1 MRLFGTKRQDHPEK
15 SVSTAETK
23 SARNTL
29 TSKSQPLL
37 ADEDGGTKGIEQ
49 VRLALSKRQSHL
61 VENSYSSS
69 EVDSPP
75 SWGEKVGPVQLRD
88 EWGFEADPESREP
101 DPELGAI
108 VPLQGGE
115 FRSASRSADA
125 PRNMIESS
133 QATHQQNMVQLQNA
147 VSSDDEV
154 FARMKEGP
162 LPNPETLVL
171 AQLIQW
177 KFAAEEG
184 SLALR
189 IPAVLGAV
197 GLMVTTLLPYALE
210 TGFLTAGHAI
220 LSCFVLSHGFLICII
235 DGRSNYARDPLGS
248 RAKLRNFVT
257 RHLNVLRLVW
267 GRGMLYILVGLVNM
281 AHEAFMCFISGS
293 VMVAI
298 GLIAITSGLRAYQ
311 NLLTLR
317 QSLADEEF
325 VWHEFIKHDVDHD
338 GYLNPSEFAQFIW
351 DLGLEF
357 DDLYTLKAFN
367 TIDANHDRKIT
378 FRQFMRWW
386 CQVRLNND
394 TQIS

>member
-1 MRLFGTKRQDHPEK
+1 MRLFSTKRQEHPEK
-15 SVSTAETK
+15 SVSTAETQQ
-23 SARNTL
+23 ARNTL
-29 TSKSQPLL
+29 TSKKQPLL
-37 ADEDGGTKGIEQ
+37 ADDNGDPVRNEQ
-49 VRLALSKRQSHL
+49 VRLALNKKQTHL

-69 EVDSPP
+69 DVDIPP

-88 EWGFEADPESREP
+88 EWGFETDKESREP

-108 VPLQGGE
+108 VALHGGE
-115 FRSASRSADA
+115 DRTAQRSAEV
-125 PRNMIESS
+125 PRNITASS
-133 QATHQQNMVQLQNA
+133 QSAHQQKMVHLQRA
-147 VSSDDEV
+147 VSSDDEA
-154 FARMKEGP
+154 FARMSEGP
-162 LPNPETLVL
+162 LPNPETLVM

-197 GLMVTTLLPYALE
+197 GLMITTVLPYALE
-210 TGFLTAGHAI
+210 AGFLTAGHAI

-248 RAKLRNFVT
+248 RAKFRNFVT

-267 GRGMLYILVGLVNM
+267 GRGMLYILVGVVNM
-281 AHEAFMCFISGS
+281 AQEVFMCFISGTF
-293 VMVAI
+293 MVVI

-311 NLLTLR
+311 NLMTLR
-317 QSLADEEF
+317 QSLADENF
-325 VWHEFIKHDVDHD
+325 VWLEFIKHDVDHD

-386 CQVRLNND
+386 SQVRLNHD